1 MEDNKDNSVKETE
14 QKPQEKAE
22 GKTGGKTMAEKAIDR
37 FAQMMVTR
45 LEEMKGQQWEKGWI
59 DGGGRTQGLPQNLS
73 GRRYSGHNDFFLQ
86 LHTAINGYDAP
97 VYATYKQ
104 IRDAGATVNKG
115 EKAMPVIYWNIS
127 HKDENGQKISDEA
140 FDAMTKAEQAKVK
153 TIPIMMGYY
162 VWNLQQTNF
171 AEVKPEQ
178 YAKLTGQFKAPHVA
192 DTKGMYESKEFD
204 AMIDKQAWVCKIK
217 NVEGAGASYSPSKD
231 EITVPMKAQFKIH
244 DTPEEIYKD
253 GMEYYSSIAHEMAH
267 STGVEKRLG
276 RDMEGHFGD
285 PKYAK
290 EELVAELTAA
300 MVGNTMGFDKRI
312 LDNNAKY
319 VDGWMDTLKK
329 EPRFILSVMADVN
342 KASKMILDHV
352 DAQRL
357 EMGMTTLQ
365 PKEEATTEKAKETK
379 VAEETKVDMAAE
391 PLAKPKTKAEE
402 KAELDKETA
411 AVFKDLKEK
420 HPDALLLM
428 RKGDFYE
435 AFDEDAKKVAKS
447 TGLKEQHIIKEGF
460 EPKEG
465 KGDEKGISYV
475 NFKNTSLD
483 KYLPKLVRDGHRVA
497 ICDSLEDM
505 AKQRL
510 DEKAEKVEKV
520 EKKGTQAQ
528 TKAADQQQAAPKA
541 QTIPL
546 DQFNK
551 LETEDGKKIDH
562 FAVFKMKSGNY
573 GVRAMVDGQQ
583 LSVKS
588 LNKEDRNAFFEH
600 TTTKAA
606 LVQKYYSKELSQPK
620 SEERSRSR
628 AV

>member
-14 QKPQEKAE
+14 QKPQEHAE

-59 DGGGRTQGLPQNLS
+59 DAGGKNQGMPQNLS

-86 LHTAINGYDAP
+86 LHTAMKGYDVP

-104 IRDAGATVNKG
+104 LKDAGATIGKG
-115 EKAMPVIYWNIS
+115 EKAMPVIYWNIT
-127 HKDENGQKISDEA
+127 HRDENGHKVSDEA
-140 FDAMTKAEQAKVK
+140 YDAMTKAEQEKVK
-153 TIPIMMGYY
+153 TVPVLMGYY

-171 AEVKPEQ
+171 AEVKPEKF
-178 YAKLTGQFKAPHVA
+178 AKLQEQFKAPEMK
-192 DTKGMYESKEFD
+192 DTKGMFESKEFD
-204 AMIDKQAWVCKIK
+204 QMIDKQAWVCKI
-217 NVEGAGASYSPSKD
+217 NTVEGAGAFYSQSKD
-231 EITVPMKAQFKIH
+231 EITVPMKAQFNIH
-244 DTPEEIYKD
+244 NTPEETYKD
-253 GMEYYSSIAHEMAH
+253 GMEYYSSIVHEMAH

-342 KASKMILDHV
+342 KASHMILDHV

-357 EMGMTTLQ
+357 EMGMSALQ
-365 PKEEATTEKAKETK
+365 PKEDATHEKIKDEK
-379 VAEETKVDMAAE
+379 VAEATKVDMAAE
-391 PLAKPKTKAEE
+391 SLAKPKTKAEE
-402 KAELDKETA
+402 KTEVAKEA
-411 AVFKDLKEK
+411 AKAYKDLKEK
-420 HPDALLLM
+420 HPDTLLLM

-460 EPKEG
+460 SAKENKEG
-465 KGDEKGISYV
+465 EKGVSYV
-475 NFKNTSLD
+475 NFRNTSLD

-497 ICDSLEDM
+497 ICDSLEDI

-510 DEKAEKVEKV
+510 AEKAEKKETQ
-520 EKKGTQAQ
+520 TQAK
-528 TKAADQQQAAPKA
+528 TADQQQTAAKA
-541 QTIPL
+541 KTIPL

-573 GVRAMVDGQQ
+573 AVRAMVDGQQ
-583 LSVKS
+583 MSVKA
-588 LNKEDRNAFFEH
+588 LDKEDRNAFFEH

-606 LVQKYYSKELSQPK
+606 LVQKYYGKELSQPK
-620 SEERSRSR
+620 HDERSRAR

>member
-14 QKPQEKAE
+14 QKPQKQTE

-59 DGGGRTQGLPQNLS
+59 DGGGRTHGLPQNLS

-86 LHTAINGYDAP
+86 LHTAANGYDVP

-104 IRDAGATVNKG
+104 IKEAGATIAKG
-115 EKAMPVIYWNIS
+115 EKAMPVIYWNVT
-127 HKDENGQKISDEA
+127 HKDENGQKVSDEA
-140 FDAMTKAEQAKVK
+140 YEAMTKAEQEKVK

-162 VWNLQQTNF
+162 VWNLQYT
-171 AEVKPEQ
+171 
-178 YAKLTGQFKAPHVA
+178 
-192 DTKGMYESKEFD
+192 SKEFD
-204 AMIDKQAWVCKIK
+204 QMIDKQAWVCKIN
-217 NVEGAGASYSPSKD
+217 NVDGAGAYYSPTKD
-231 EITVPMKAQFKIH
+231 EITVPTKKQFKVH
-244 DTPEEIYKD
+244 DTPEEIFKD

-319 VDGWMDTLKK
+319 VDSWMDTLKK

-357 EMGMTTLQ
+357 EMGMTALQ
-365 PKEEATTEKAKETK
+365 PKEETANGKATEAKVAPETK
-379 VAEETKVDMAAE
+379 IDIAAE
-391 PLAKPKTKAEE
+391 PIAKPKTKAEE
-402 KAELDKETA
+402 KAELAKETA
-411 AVFKDLKEK
+411 AVFKDLKGK

-435 AFDEDAKKVAKS
+435 AFEEDAKKVAKS

-460 EPKEG
+460 EHQ
-465 KGDEKGISYV
+465 S
-475 NFKNTSLD
+475 
-483 KYLPKLVRDGHRVA
+483 
-497 ICDSLEDM
+497 
-505 AKQRL
+505 
-510 DEKAEKVEKV
+510 
-520 EKKGTQAQ
+520 
-528 TKAADQQQAAPKA
+528 
-541 QTIPL
+541 
-546 DQFNK
+546 
-551 LETEDGKKIDH
+551 
-562 FAVFKMKSGNY
+562 
-573 GVRAMVDGQQ
+573 
-583 LSVKS
+583 
-588 LNKEDRNAFFEH
+588 
-600 TTTKAA
+600 
-606 LVQKYYSKELSQPK
+606 
-620 SEERSRSR
+620 
-628 AV
+628 

>member
-178 YAKLTGQFKAPHVA
+178 YAKVTGQFKAPHVA

-244 DTPEEIYKD
+244 DTPEEVYKD

-357 EMGMTTLQ
+357 EMGMKTLQ
-365 PKEEATTEKAKETK
+365 PKEEANNGKTTETK
-379 VAEETKVDMAAE
+379 VASETKMDIAAE
-391 PLAKPKTKAEE
+391 PLAKSMTKTEE
-402 KAELDKETA
+402 KAELAKEAA

-497 ICDSLEDM
+497 ICDSLEDI
-505 AKQRL
+505 AKQRIS
-510 DEKAEKVEKV
+510 ERKE
-520 EKKGTQAQ
+520 TQ
-528 TKAADQQQAAPKA
+528 TKANELQQPTEQKA
-541 QTIPL
+541 KTIPL

-583 LSVKS
+583 MSVKA
-588 LNKEDRNAFFEH
+588 LDKEDRNAFFEH

-606 LVQKYYSKELSQPK
+606 LVQKYYGKELSQPK
-620 SEERSRSR
+620 QEQRSR
-628 AV
+628 ARAV

>member
-1 MEDNKDNSVKETE
+1 MEDNKDNSVNETE
-14 QKPQEKAE
+14 QKPLERTE

-178 YAKLTGQFKAPHVA
+178 YAKVTGQFKAPHVA

-244 DTPEEIYKD
+244 DTPEEVYKD

-357 EMGMTTLQ
+357 EMGMKTLQ
-365 PKEEATTEKAKETK
+365 PKEEANNGKTTETK
-379 VAEETKVDMAAE
+379 VASETKMDIAAE
-391 PLAKPKTKAEE
+391 PLTKPKTKAEE
-402 KAELDKETA
+402 KAEIAKETA

-497 ICDSLEDM
+497 ICDSLEDI
-505 AKQRL
+505 AKQRIS
-510 DEKAEKVEKV
+510 ERKE
-520 EKKGTQAQ
+520 TQ
-528 TKAADQQQAAPKA
+528 TKTNELQQPTEQKA
-541 QTIPL
+541 KTIPL

-551 LETEDGKKIDH
+551 LETEDGKKINH

-583 LSVKS
+583 MSVKA
-588 LNKEDRNAFFEH
+588 LDKEDRNAFFEH

-606 LVQKYYSKELSQPK
+606 LVQKYYGKELSQPK
-620 SEERSRSR
+620 QEQRSKAR

>member
-178 YAKLTGQFKAPHVA
+178 YAKVTGQFKAPHVA

-244 DTPEEIYKD
+244 DTPEEVYKD

-357 EMGMTTLQ
+357 EMGMKTLQ
-365 PKEEATTEKAKETK
+365 PKEEANNGKTTETK
-379 VAEETKVDMAAE
+379 VASETKMDIAAE
-391 PLAKPKTKAEE
+391 PLAKPMTKAEE
-402 KAELDKETA
+402 KAELAKETA

-497 ICDSLEDM
+497 ICDSLEDI
-505 AKQRL
+505 AKQRIS
-510 DEKAEKVEKV
+510 ERKE
-520 EKKGTQAQ
+520 TQ
-528 TKAADQQQAAPKA
+528 TKANELQQPTEQKA
-541 QTIPL
+541 KTIPL

-583 LSVKS
+583 MSVKA
-588 LNKEDRNAFFEH
+588 LDKEDRNAFFEH

-606 LVQKYYSKELSQPK
+606 LVQKYYGKELSQPK
-620 SEERSRSR
+620 QEQRSR
-628 AV
+628 ARAV

>member
-14 QKPQEKAE
+14 QKPQERTE

-244 DTPEEIYKD
+244 DTPEEVYKD

-357 EMGMTTLQ
+357 EMGMKTLQ
-365 PKEEATTEKAKETK
+365 PKEEANNGKTTETK
-379 VAEETKVDMAAE
+379 VASETKMDIAAE
-391 PLAKPKTKAEE
+391 PIAKPMTKAEE
-402 KAELDKETA
+402 KAELAKEAA

-435 AFDEDAKKVAKS
+435 AFEDDAKKVARS

-497 ICDSLEDM
+497 ICDSLEDI
-505 AKQRL
+505 AKQRIS
-510 DEKAEKVEKV
+510 ERKE
-520 EKKGTQAQ
+520 TQ
-528 TKAADQQQAAPKA
+528 TKANEMQQPKEQKA
-541 QTIPL
+541 KTIPL

-583 LSVKS
+583 MSVKA
-588 LNKEDRNAFFEH
+588 LDKEDRNAFFEH

-606 LVQKYYSKELSQPK
+606 LVQKYYGKELSQPK
-620 SEERSRSR
+620 QEQRSR
-628 AV
+628 ARAV

>member
-14 QKPQEKAE
+14 QKPQEKTE

-59 DGGGRTQGLPQNLS
+59 DAGGKNQGMPQNLS
-73 GRRYSGHNDFFLQ
+73 SRRYSGHNDFFLQ
-86 LHTAINGYDAP
+86 LHTAMKGYDVP

-104 IRDAGATVNKG
+104 LKDAGATIGKG
-115 EKAMPVIYWNIS
+115 EKAMPVIYWNVT
-127 HKDENGQKISDEA
+127 HRDENGHKVSDEA
-140 FDAMTKAEQAKVK
+140 YDAMTKAEQEKIK
-153 TIPIMMGYY
+153 TVPVLMGYY

-171 AEVKPEQ
+171 AEVKQEK
-178 YAKLTGQFKAPHVA
+178 YAKLQEQFKAPEMK
-192 DTKGMYESKEFD
+192 DTKGMFESKEFD
-204 AMIDKQAWVCKIK
+204 QMIDKQAWVCKI
-217 NVEGAGASYSPSKD
+217 NTVEGAGAFYSQSKD
-231 EITVPMKAQFKIH
+231 EITVPMKAQFNIH
-244 DTPEEIYKD
+244 DTPEEVYKD
-253 GMEYYSSIAHEMAH
+253 GMEYYSSIVHEMAH

-352 DAQRL
+352 DALRL

-365 PKEEATTEKAKETK
+365 PKEAAVTDEKTKNEK

-402 KAELDKETA
+402 KEELAKETA
-411 AVFKDLKEK
+411 VVFKDLKEK

-510 DEKAEKVEKV
+510 EEKT
-520 EKKGTQAQ
+520 EKKGNQAQ
-528 TKAADQQQAAPKA
+528 AKTADLQQATAKA
-541 QTIPL
+541 TTIPL

-583 LSVKS
+583 LSVKA
-588 LNKEDRNAFFEH
+588 LDKEDRNAFFEH

-606 LVQKYYSKELSQPK
+606 LVQKYYGKELSQPK
-620 SEERSRSR
+620 HEERSRSR

>member
-14 QKPQEKAE
+14 QKPQERTD

-59 DGGGRTQGLPQNLS
+59 DGGGRTQGLPQNIS
-73 GRRYSGHNDFFLQ
+73 GRCYSGHNDFFLQ

-357 EMGMTTLQ
+357 EMGMKTLQ
-365 PKEEATTEKAKETK
+365 PKEEANNGKTTETK
-379 VAEETKVDMAAE
+379 VASETKMDIAAE
-391 PLAKPKTKAEE
+391 PLAKPMTKAEE
-402 KAELDKETA
+402 KAEIAKETA

-497 ICDSLEDM
+497 ICDSLEDI
-505 AKQRL
+505 AKQRIS
-510 DEKAEKVEKV
+510 ERKE
-520 EKKGTQAQ
+520 TQ
-528 TKAADQQQAAPKA
+528 TKANELQQPTEQKA
-541 QTIPL
+541 KTIPL

-583 LSVKS
+583 MSVKA
-588 LNKEDRNAFFEH
+588 LDKEDRNAFFEH

-606 LVQKYYSKELSQPK
+606 LVQKYYGKELSQPK
-620 SEERSRSR
+620 QEQRSR
-628 AV
+628 ARAV

>member
-1 MEDNKDNSVKETE
+1 
-14 QKPQEKAE
+14 
-22 GKTGGKTMAEKAIDR
+22 
-37 FAQMMVTR
+37 
-45 LEEMKGQQWEKGWI
+45 
-59 DGGGRTQGLPQNLS
+59 
-73 GRRYSGHNDFFLQ
+73 
-86 LHTAINGYDAP
+86 
-97 VYATYKQ
+97 
-104 IRDAGATVNKG
+104 
-115 EKAMPVIYWNIS
+115 
-127 HKDENGQKISDEA
+127 
-140 FDAMTKAEQAKVK
+140 MTKAEQEKVK

-171 AEVKPEQ
+171 PEIKPEQ
-178 YAKLTGQFKAPHVA
+178 YAKLQDKFKAPHIEDA
-192 DTKGMYESKEFD
+192 TGMYTSKEFD
-204 AMIDKQAWVCKIK
+204 QMIDKQAWVCKIN
-217 NVEGAGASYSPSKD
+217 NVEGAGAFYSQSKD
-231 EITVPMKAQFKIH
+231 EITVPTKKQFKIH
-244 DTPEEIYKD
+244 DTPDEIYKD

-319 VDGWMDTLKK
+319 VDSWMDTLKK

-357 EMGMTTLQ
+357 EMGMTALQ
-365 PKEEATTEKAKETK
+365 PKEDAANEKTNEAKVAPETK
-379 VAEETKVDMAAE
+379 MDIAAE
-391 PLAKPKTKAEE
+391 PIAKPKTKAEE
-402 KAELDKETA
+402 KAELAKETA

-420 HPDALLLM
+420 HPDTLLLM
-428 RKGDFYE
+428 RKGGFYE

-460 EPKEG
+460 ETKKGGKE
-465 KGDEKGISYV
+465 ISYV

-497 ICDSLEDM
+497 ICDSLEDI
-505 AKQRL
+505 AKQRIS
-510 DEKAEKVEKV
+510 ERKEQQEQQV
-520 EKKGTQAQ
+520 
-528 TKAADQQQAAPKA
+528 AAKA
-541 QTIPL
+541 QQPAQSAKTIPL

-583 LSVKS
+583 MSVKA
-588 LNKEDRNAFFEH
+588 LDKEDRNAFFEH

-606 LVQKYYSKELSQPK
+606 LVQKYYGKELSQPK
-620 SEERSRSR
+620 HEERSRAR
-628 AV
+628 AM